1 MAAPRVSEE
10 IKESDSNMFE
20 GMISIRAVLSTDCK
34 NRRITKLLYSKE
46 RTEKKRREFRW
57 LTGEAERYGFIIETP
72 TRSEIDRMALGTSH
86 GGVIAFCTQR
96 EYPELDAS
104 FIQRTRRT
112 GFYVM
117 IEGIEDPF
125 NFGYALRSVYSA
137 GADAVILSKRNWMN
151 AAGVVCRSSA
161 GASELAEIAVSDSRD
176 AAELF
181 RSLGFKVICAD
192 MTKDS
197 ESAFDASLRLPLL
210 LIVGGEK
217 RGISKALSDEADSV
231 VCLEYGRPFPE
242 ALSAASAAAV
252 LSYEILRQNREK
264 KQK

>member
-1 MAAPRVSEE
+1 
-10 IKESDSNMFE
+10 
-20 GMISIRAVLSTDCK
+20 
-34 NRRITKLLYSKE
+34 
-46 RTEKKRREFRW
+46 
-57 LTGEAERYGFIIETP
+57 
-72 TRSEIDRMALGTSH
+72 MALGTSH

-104 FIQRTRRT
+104 FIQWTRRT

-176 AAELF
+176 AAVLF